1 MKNAEYIK
9 ELEESM
15 YIDGVLLDGDRLEQV
30 RIYVRDNNITDYIIL
45 DDDTGEYPE
54 MDDHIYIVDSQTG
67 FTRND
72 IRNCRKKLHR

>member
-15 YIDGVLLDGDRLEQV
+15 YIDGVLPDRDRLEQV
-30 RIYVRDNNITDYIIL
+30 RIYVRDNNITVYIIL
-45 DDDTGEYPE
+45 HDDTGEYPE